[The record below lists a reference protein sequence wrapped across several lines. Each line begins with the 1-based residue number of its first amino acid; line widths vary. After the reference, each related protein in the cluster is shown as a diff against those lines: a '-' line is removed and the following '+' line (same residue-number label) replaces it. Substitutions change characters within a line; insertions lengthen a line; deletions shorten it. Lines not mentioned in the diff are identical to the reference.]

1 MIGRVVEVAEDG
13 RRLTL
18 FRGFL
23 VVKQAN
29 VEVGRVA
36 LDDIGVVLAN
46 AHALSYTNNFLTAL
60 AKRGIPLVICGSN
73 HVPVAVLWP
82 VESHH
87 HQSARID
94 AQIHATRPLSKR
106 LWQQIVRAKIQQQ
119 ASVLAAVGKPS
130 TLVWSLVDKVRAGDP
145 KNVEAQAA
153 KRYWSTLFGA
163 SFRRDQDGAG
173 INSLL
178 NYGYAVLRAATARAV
193 ISAGLHPSIG
203 IHHSNAS
210 NAMRLVDDLMEPFRP
225 FVDLAV
231 HQLSYE
237 GLVKITP
244 DTKRRLAL
252 IVHQDLATLQGNT
265 PLIAC
270 LHRLTTALAQIYL
283 GEKLLLEFP
292 ITKQNQAICSGVEHV
307 KQSKPT

>member
-1 MIGRVVEVAEDG
+1 M
-13 RRLTL
+13 
-18 FRGFL
+18 
-23 VVKQAN
+23 
-29 VEVGRVA
+29 
-36 LDDIGVVLAN
+36 
-46 AHALSYTNNFLTAL
+46 
-60 AKRGIPLVICGSN
+60 
-73 HVPVAVLWP
+73 
-82 VESHH
+82 
-87 HQSARID
+87 
-94 AQIHATRPLSKR
+94 
-106 LWQQIVRAKIQQQ
+106 
-119 ASVLAAVGKPS
+119 
-130 TLVWSLVDKVRAGDP
+130 
-145 KNVEAQAA
+145 
-153 KRYWSTLFGA
+153 FGA

-270 LHRLTTALAQIYL
+270 LHRLTTALAQVYL

-292 ITKQNQAICSGVEHV
+292 ITKQNPGICSGVVHA